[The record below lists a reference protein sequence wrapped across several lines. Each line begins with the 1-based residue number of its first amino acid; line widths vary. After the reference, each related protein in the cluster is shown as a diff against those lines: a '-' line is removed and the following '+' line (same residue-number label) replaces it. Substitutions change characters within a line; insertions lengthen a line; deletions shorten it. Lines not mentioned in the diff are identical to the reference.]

1 VALKKKKAAPRRE
14 DHGKLLAAKI
24 VAKTDTRGVDDII
37 KDRQAAR
44 MAKRDELRQK
54 QLDLKREQEKEQAR
68 LEQMIKPYDM
78 AQERMKQ
85 CAWECQQQQEQQP
98 PETPNSNNDIA
109 QEDVLDLG
117 QLAECKQLQ
126 LDEILA
132 LEAIYDGLDTFL
144 VSDACQLEEQRQV
157 NDEWQMDTG
166 NQDLL
171 QTMASHPLISF
182 TLQMIVEDPSGERSD
197 WAVCLLLQVTF
208 PALYPLYGDT
218 PQWEVIYFMLQDTT
232 AVCSS
237 NKPLESLGY
246 LKEDEFV
253 TSLVDQARQLH
264 TDPCVYEVVS
274 TWLPDNLF
282 HYITY

>member
-78 AQERMKQ
+78 ALERMKQ
-85 CAWECQQQQEQQP
+85 RAWECQQQPQQEI
-98 PETPNSNNDIA
+98 PNDNVMH
-109 QEDVLDLG
+109 QENELDLG
-117 QLAECKQLQ
+117 QVAECKQLQ

-144 VSDACQLEEQRQV
+144 VSDACQLEEQREV
-157 NDEWQMDTG
+157 NDEWQMDNG
-166 NQDLL
+166 NPDLL
-171 QTMASHPLISF
+171 QTMASHPPISF
-182 TLQMIVEDPSGERSD
+182 TLQMIVEDPSGERPD
-197 WAVCLLLQVTF
+197 WAVCILLQVTF
-208 PALYPLYGDT
+208 PSLYPLYGGT
-218 PQWEVIYFMLQDTT
+218 PQWEVIYVMLQDTT

-253 TSLVDQARQLH
+253 MALVDQARQLH

-282 HYITY
+282 QYITY